1 VPPRKGRRAA
11 RSVLVRRWLAVGAL
25 LLVALLYYR
34 PLKAYVDARGQLG
47 RHSAVVQK
55 LETDKSHLERQL
67 RSAQRLL
74 AAVLAQGDAIRRRDA
89 AGVARVDVAREAGTG
104 SAGAR
109 LRASRGAAVHRQGH
123 PAVAE
128 APTGQHD
135 GPPWT
140 LTQTAPSSLARSD
153 VSRARFA
160 ESSCAVRSVGRR

>member
-1 VPPRKGRRAA
+1 RGAAARRASLLPA
-11 RSVLVRRWLAVGAL
+11 AQGVRRCAWRARPSQRRGSEARDGQ
-25 LLVALLYYR
+25 VAPR
-34 PLKAYVDARGQLG
+34 
-47 RHSAVVQK
+47 
-55 LETDKSHLERQL
+55 
-67 RSAQRLL
+67 
-74 AAVLAQGDAIRRRDA
+74 AAA
-89 AGVARVDVAREAGTG
+89 ARVDVAREAGTG

-123 PAVAE
+123 PTVAE

-160 ESSCAVRSVGRR
+160 ESSCAV